1 MESNVDNNEKVFCKR
16 CGRLLIGDRSKEL
29 GYGPSC
35 YRIWKKERSQQ
46 IRLFDEGD
54 FNAEEKA

>member
-1 MESNVDNNEKVFCKR
+1 MEPSVDTNEKVFCNR
-16 CGRLLIGDRSKEL
+16 CGRLLRGDRSKKL

-35 YRIWKKERSQQ
+35 YYIWKKERSQQ

-54 FNAEEKA
+54 SNAKEKA